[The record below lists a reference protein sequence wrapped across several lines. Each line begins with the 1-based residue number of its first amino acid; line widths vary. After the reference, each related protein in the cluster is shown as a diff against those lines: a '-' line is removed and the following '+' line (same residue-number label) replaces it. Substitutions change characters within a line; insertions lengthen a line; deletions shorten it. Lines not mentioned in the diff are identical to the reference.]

1 MGRRMKRRKE
11 GGKMSYP
18 WKVSKGSDL
27 WLRWDVC
34 SEYIIVRFSSLIQS
48 RPAPCIQAEA

>member
-1 MGRRMKRRKE
+1 MKRRKE

-34 SEYIIVRFSSLIQS
+34 SEYIIVRFSSLIQCS
-48 RPAPCIQAEA
+48 PAPCIQAEA